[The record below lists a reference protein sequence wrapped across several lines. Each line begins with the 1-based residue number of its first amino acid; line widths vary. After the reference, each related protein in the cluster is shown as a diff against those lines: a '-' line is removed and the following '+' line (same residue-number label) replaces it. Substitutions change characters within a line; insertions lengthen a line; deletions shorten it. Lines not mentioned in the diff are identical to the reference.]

1 MESIIY
7 KELDKFK
14 DRHTFGLFEA
24 ALATLLFIIFNFLF
38 IFTYGII
45 PARIRANK
53 FVYYLASF
61 LVEALFGLVAIV
73 VARARKISI
82 KEEAGVNKKVS
93 GKLVGLAFLVAIVCL
108 FFLSDLTSAFIDL
121 LLLIGYK
128 PQLSDLTISS
138 FWQYLVYI
146 IISCIT
152 PAVCEELLFRGVI
165 ASGLKGLGKTIA
177 VVLSATI
184 FMLMHGNPEQTI
196 HQFLIGLVIG
206 YIFISTGNLWIG
218 VLIHFFNNFIS
229 VTASYALTLMSSMIP
244 DVEAGEVVVSNINP
258 WLSFIVE
265 LAFAVVLALAGYY
278 ILKIIVKKMKAE
290 SDRVN
295 KQENANS
302 TIMVDGEAVETVITT
317 SSVENPKEETEVN
330 SSAEAEELN
339 PKHEKMSTITVIM
352 FVLSGIYL
360 ILDWLSALLS
370 GLGVL

>member
-14 DRHTFGLFEA
+14 DKHTFGMFEA
-24 ALATLLFIIFNFLF
+24 ALATLLFIVFNFFF
-38 IFTYGII
+38 IFLYGML
-45 PARIRANK
+45 PAHIRAIK
-53 FVYYLASF
+53 AVYYIASF
-61 LVEALFGLVAIV
+61 LVEAIFGLVAIL
-73 VARARKISI
+73 VAKSRSISI
-82 KEEAGVNKKVS
+82 KSEAGANKKIS

-108 FFLSDLTSAFIDL
+108 FFLSDLTSAFIDF

-128 PQLSDLTISS
+128 PQLSDLTIGS
-138 FWQYLVYI
+138 FWQYLIYI
-146 IISCIT
+146 VVSCIT

-165 ASGLKGLGKTIA
+165 ASGLKGLGKTVA

-244 DVEAGEVVVSNINP
+244 DVEAGEVVVSNVNP
-258 WLSFIVE
+258 WLSFVVE

-278 ILKIIVKKMKAE
+278 ILKAIIKRMKAE
-290 SDRVN
+290 SDRIN
-295 KQENANS
+295 RSESANS
-302 TIMVDGEAVETVITT
+302 TILVDGEVVETVITT
-317 SSVENPKEETEVN
+317 SELEEPQGEAEVTQV
-330 SSAEAEELN
+330 SEAEEPN
-339 PKHEKMSTITVIM
+339 PKHEKMSVITIVM

-360 ILDWLSALLS
+360 VLDWLGALLI